1 MNKTDLK
8 ASLKGYFI
16 KIEAELFKADVIK
29 LGIFSWI
36 GYQVGLITLPRV
48 STLHELASKG
58 MLDPDNKTKTL
69 LELCGTVGYQAH
81 PMLTKVYNELK
92 NNSEVTSSTVLAKL
106 SFRKNGHESSQLRSN
121 SSTFVGDNTGSVVRY
136 GTGSVVRYGTGS
148 VIGDGTGSFVIKE
161 DASNNQNKSNKNMA
175 NILASFDEAEVVP
188 NKSLKTIPADDILT
202 TIARGNKMKAD
213 LRTTVH
219 NEAPV
224 VSNDTS
230 EKQVC
235 TKMFTKS

>member
-16 KIEAELFKADVIK
+16 KIEAELFKADVKK

-136 GTGSVVRYGTGS
+136 GTDS